1 MNTNFIKPLQ
11 SLRDALRISQ
21 ALSRGAATASTRQ
34 LNHLDLNSWEF
45 SGFSQNGEDGV
56 IEVLLQ
62 HLHHRNRTFIEIGAA
77 DAHENN
83 SSWRAIAHR
92 ESGLMVEGA
101 PQLAERAANI
111 MNRHAHGVRVLN
123 RMVTPEQAASLL
135 TEVYDRDVD
144 LFSLDIDSVDYW
156 IAEGL
161 IRAGFRPSIVVVE
174 YNSTWGPDLAVTV
187 PRTFSGSFRDAHPSH
202 LYFGASLSAWKSLWG
217 SAGYRFLGVERNG
230 VNAFFVLPERFESS
244 FVNKVQGLSFA
255 ENYYQRSKFRT
266 GWPAQHDLIRHLP
279 TVNVSR

>member
-1 MNTNFIKPLQ
+1 MNSSLLKPLQ
-11 SLRDALRISQ
+11 SIRDALRISQ

-34 LNHLDLNSWEF
+34 LNLMDLNSWEF

-56 IEVLLQ
+56 IEVLLR
-62 HLHHRNRTFIEIGAA
+62 HLGSRNRSFIEIGAA

-92 ESGLMVEGA
+92 ESGLMVEGS
-101 PQLAERAANI
+101 PELALRATSI

-123 RMVTPEQAASLL
+123 RMVTPEHAASLL
-135 TEVYDRDVD
+135 SELHDPQVD

-156 IAEGL
+156 VADAL
-161 IRAGFRPSIVVVE
+161 LRAGFRPSIVVVE

-187 PRTFSGSFRDAHPSH
+187 PQSFSGSFRDAHPSH

-217 SAGYRFLGVERNG
+217 TEGYRFLGVERNG

-244 FVNKVQGLSFA
+244 FVLNVQGLLFA

-266 GWPAQHDLIRHLP
+266 PWHKQYELIGHLP
-279 TVNVSR
+279 TVTISP